1 MSEVDIVGGSAAGL
15 FAAYLLAREGK
26 RVRLFDANDV
36 LNVAS
41 RTLITTSRLTEVLGF
56 FPDEAVVNRID
67 RIDLYSPR
75 QSVTIPMKEP
85 DLVVERAGVVRLLA
99 RKALDAGVDIRGG
112 CKLVNIGPGDKGIR
126 LTIRDRSHA

>member
-1 MSEVDIVGGSAAGL
+1 MSEVDIIGGSAAGL

-36 LNVAS
+36 FNVAS

-75 QSVTIPMKEP
+75 RSVTIPM
-85 DLVVERAGVVRLLA
+85 
-99 RKALDAGVDIRGG
+99 
-112 CKLVNIGPGDKGIR
+112 
-126 LTIRDRSHA
+126 RSRIS